1 MAADSTWNFSK
12 ELGYNSR
19 PGINQA
25 VEKRAGLLFNYGSND
40 GATKKRWLPF
50 YENPQIVESRKANYA
65 STDIFLRNEPVRLF
79 TGADAR
85 KFRVEIHYTL
95 IHMASM
101 VPTSEILKMFSGNR
115 RLDDEELEAVEQYVR
130 DVIGRDTGSRRPLG
144 EGTAEQ
150 LARAVQAIN
159 GTPNVPSQ
167 ANNPYTNQFPN
178 EINNMDGLN
187 TIANGQRSLAD
198 SMLSEVASR
207 ATDGTD
213 GPFGK
218 LPDNISSQWNDALIY
233 TMGTQSGYNKLAGL
247 LQYVMNHIRAS
258 VIGSG
263 QVGVKGPPIV
273 QLKYG
278 AMYDFVPCIIKDY
291 RMQPVED
298 AGYDTKSLFSQR
310 LKISLTLEEMRSV
323 HGNSFGDPSVTGN
336 LPGWESILA
345 NGWLEN
351 PIPQQMAAR
360 MGVGIGGGKTMLMEP
375 PSQGFEF

>member
-1 MAADSTWNFSK
+1 MAADSTWDFSK
-12 ELGYNSR
+12 ELGYNGR

-25 VEKRAGLLFNYGSND
+25 LEKRAGLLFNYG
-40 GATKKRWLPF
+40 GTKDSLGMPLKRWLPF
-50 YENPQIVESRKANYA
+50 YENPQIVETRKANYA

-101 VPTSEILKMFSGNR
+101 VPTSEILKMFSDDR
-115 RLDDEELEAVEQYVR
+115 QLDTDELEAVEAYVR
-130 DVIGRDTGSRRPLG
+130 DVIKRDTGSRRPLG

-150 LARAVQAIN
+150 LALAVQAIN

-167 ANNPYTNQFPN
+167 ADNPYTNNFPN

-198 SMLSEVASR
+198 SMLMEVASR
-207 ATDGTD
+207 HTDGTD

-218 LPDNISSQWNDALIY
+218 LPNNISSQWNDALIY

-258 VIGSG
+258 VVGSG
-263 QVGVKGPPIV
+263 QLGVKGPPIV

-278 AMYDFVPCIIKDY
+278 AMYDFVPCIVKDY
-291 RMQPVED
+291 RFQPVED
-298 AGYDTKSLFSQR
+298 AGFDAKSLFSQR
-310 LKISLTLEEMRSV
+310 LKVSLTLEEMRSV

-345 NGWLEN
+345 NGWLPN
-351 PIPQQMAAR
+351 PIPER
-360 MGVGIGGGKTMLMEP
+360 GVVHGVDYSET
-375 PSQGFEF
+375 F